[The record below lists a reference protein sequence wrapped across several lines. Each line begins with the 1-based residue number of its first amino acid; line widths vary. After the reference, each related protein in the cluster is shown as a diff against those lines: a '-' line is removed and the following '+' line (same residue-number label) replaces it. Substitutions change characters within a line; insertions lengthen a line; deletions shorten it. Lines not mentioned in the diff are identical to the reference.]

1 MTQEVSPYRF
11 QNRNLIFSTLTV
23 LNSLKIW
30 QKSFLLAILYNL
42 AIWYKFDNMELISSI
57 KQGIFSVIIFN
68 HKRKFVKLKCLK
80 CSTPHIH
87 SCCLIYYSTIKK
99 CGSRIFRV
107 FPLSKLQRSLRQVYQ
122 VKPRTVP
129 RGKVVQQVNT
139 AAVLTIN
146 YRWKKVSNWQRSYL
160 PQQKIWQL
168 RIHVTMN
175 HIFNGTI

>member
-11 QNRNLIFSTLTV
+11 QNHNLIFPTLTV

-129 RGKVVQQVNT
+129 QVKASSKST
-139 AAVLTIN
+139 
-146 YRWKKVSNWQRSYL
+146 RQRSWPSITGEKKYRTDMRVISL
-160 PQQKIWQL
+160 NKKYDSIC
-168 RIHVTMN
+168 N
-175 HIFNGTI
+175 YESYF